1 MSAAAIAGEDLFL
14 IYRTGHGDVSA
25 LRGLDLT
32 VAAGER
38 VAVLGPSGAGKSSLL
53 ALCAGFARPSS
64 GRLRVADTAIEAAGS
79 RRLAA
84 LRRDELGI
92 VRQHFRRSLPE
103 ELTAQEIVGLPLRLA
118 GRDPGRRPAELLR
131 RAGLGD
137 RLQARPPELSGGEQ
151 QRVAVCAALAKA
163 PRVVL
168 ADEPTGE
175 LDRPTSAAVVELLLG
190 LAEDAAVLVVT
201 HDLAVA
207 ARADRIVHVRDGR
220 VSAEGEAEQ
229 DLVVDDQGWLR
240 LPRELREQAGI
251 GRHVHAA
258 PTPRGIELVA
268 LAGARHAGTADDRDA
283 AGGSATTARGGGGSA
298 VTARGE
304 AGGAA
309 TAGRAGDAAGL
320 AVTLRGVSKA
330 YGDRA
335 VLRGLTHEFAAGTLH
350 VVAGPSGS
358 GKTTLLSLLAAL
370 DAADAG
376 TLAAGGEPFEH
387 LRGEAAAAWRR
398 AHVGY
403 LSQQPLLA
411 GHLSARENVA
421 LAVQLRSR
429 HDPGSAERWLEWVG
443 LAPAADRPAASLS
456 GGEQRRVGLA
466 QAMAGE
472 PAILLVDEPTA
483 HLDRASG
490 RQVVALLHRAAHEHG
505 ATVIAS
511 THDTDLIA
519 AADEVV
525 DLA

>member
-1 MSAAAIAGEDLFL
+1 MIEAQDLFL

-53 ALCAGFARPSS
+53 SLCAGFARPSS
-64 GRLRVADTAIEAAGS
+64 GRLQVAGTAIEAAGA

-84 LRRDELGI
+84 LRRDHLGI

-103 ELTAQEIVGLPLRLA
+103 ELTALEIVGLPLRLA
-118 GRDPGRRPAELLR
+118 GRTERRGAAALLE

-137 RLQARPPELSGGEQ
+137 RLDARPPELSGGEQ
-151 QRVAVCAALAKA
+151 QRVAVCAALAKR

-175 LDRPTSAAVVELLLG
+175 LDARTSAAIVELLLE
-190 LAEDAAVLVVT
+190 LAGDAAVLLVS

-207 ARADRIVHVRDGR
+207 SRTDRIVHVRDGR

-258 PTPRGIELVA
+258 ASARGIELVP
-268 LAGARHAGTADDRDA
+268 LAGRGPAVAAGDEPAADDVVA
-283 AGGSATTARGGGGSA
+283 PG
-298 VTARGE
+298 
-304 AGGAA
+304 
-309 TAGRAGDAAGL
+309 AAGL
-320 AVTLRGVSKA
+320 DVALRDVSKA
-330 YGDRA
+330 FGDRA
-335 VLRGLTHEFAAGTLH
+335 VLRGLTHEFAAAELH

-370 DAADAG
+370 DPPDDG
-376 TLAAGGEPFEH
+376 TLAAGGEAFGH

-398 AHVGY
+398 ARVGY

-421 LAVQLRSR
+421 LAVELKGGR
-429 HDPGSAERWLEWVG
+429 DPGRWLEWVG
-443 LAPAADRPAASLS
+443 LAGAADRPARTLS

-490 RQVVALLHRAAHEHG
+490 RQVVALLERAARERG
-505 ATVIAS
+505 TTVIAS

-519 AADEVV
+519 AADRLL
-525 DLA
+525 DLERAGA

>member
-1 MSAAAIAGEDLFL
+1 MIAPAIVGEDVFL

-53 ALCAGFARPSS
+53 SLCAGFARPSS
-64 GRLRVADTAIEAAGS
+64 GRLRVAGTTIEAAGS

-84 LRRDELGI
+84 LRRHELGI

-118 GRDPGRRPAELLR
+118 GGDDPRRAAELLD

-137 RLQARPPELSGGEQ
+137 RLSARPAELSGGEQ
-151 QRVAVCAALAKA
+151 QRVAVCAALVKR
-163 PRVVL
+163 PHVVL

-175 LDRPTSAAVVELLLG
+175 LDGPTSAAVVELLLA
-190 LAEDAAVLVVT
+190 LAGEAAVLLVT

-207 ARADRIVHVRDGR
+207 GRADRIVHVRDGR

-229 DLVVDDQGWLR
+229 DLVVDEQGWLR

-251 GRHVHAA
+251 GRRVHAA
-258 PTPRGIELVA
+258 ATARGIELVA
-268 LAGARHAGTADDRDA
+268 RAGT
-283 AGGSATTARGGGGSA
+283 
-298 VTARGE
+298 VVVP
-304 AGGAA
+304 
-309 TAGRAGDAAGL
+309 AGDEGTRDLAPAGEGTGGL
-320 AVTLRGVSKA
+320 DVALRDVWKA
-330 YGDRA
+330 YGDRV
-335 VLRGLTHEFAAGTLH
+335 VLRGLSLDFAAATLH

-370 DAADAG
+370 DAPDDG
-376 TLAAGGEPFEH
+376 TLAADGEPFGQ

-398 AHVGY
+398 EHVGF
-403 LSQQPLLA
+403 LSQTPLLA

-421 LAVQLRSR
+421 LALTLRDDAGDGDR
-429 HDPGSAERWLEWVG
+429 PDRWLEWVG
-443 LAPAADRPAASLS
+443 LGHVADRPAASLS

-466 QAMAGE
+466 QAMVGE

-490 RQVVALLHRAAHEHG
+490 RHVVALLERAAHEHG

-519 AADEVV
+519 AADQVV
-525 DLA
+525 HLA

>member
-1 MSAAAIAGEDLFL
+1 MTTAAAIAGEDLFL

-64 GRLRVADTAIEAAGS
+64 GRLRVAGTAIEAAGA

-84 LRRDELGI
+84 LRRHQLGI
-92 VRQHFRRSLPE
+92 VRQHFRRSLPD
-103 ELTAQEIVGLPLRLA
+103 ELTALEIVGLPLRLA
-118 GRDPGRRPAELLR
+118 GHKERRGAAGLLE

-137 RLQARPPELSGGEQ
+137 RLDARPAELSGGEQ
-151 QRVAVCAALAKA
+151 QRVAVCAALAKR
-163 PRVVL
+163 PGVVL

-175 LDRPTSAAVVELLLG
+175 LDAPTSAAIVELLLG
-190 LAEDAAVLVVT
+190 LAGDAAVLLVT

-207 ARADRIVHVRDGR
+207 GRADRIVHVRDGR

-229 DLVVDDQGWLR
+229 DLVVDEQGWLR

-258 PTPRGIELVA
+258 PTARGIELVA
-268 LAGARHAGTADDRDA
+268 LAGSRHAAPADDRPA
-283 AGGSATTARGGGGSA
+283 A
-298 VTARGE
+298 VTVRRE
-304 AGGAA
+304 
-309 TAGRAGDAAGL
+309 AGL

-350 VVAGPSGS
+350 VVPGPSGS
-358 GKTTLLSLLAAL
+358 GKTTLLALLAAL
-370 DAADAG
+370 DAPDAG
-376 TLAAGGEPFEH
+376 TLAAGGEPFGQ

-398 AHVGY
+398 ARVGY
-403 LSQQPLLA
+403 LSQQPLLT

-421 LAVQLRSR
+421 LAVQLRGER
-429 HDPGSAERWLEWVG
+429 DPGSAERWLEWVG

-456 GGEQRRVGLA
+456 GGEQRRAGLA

-490 RQVVALLHRAAHEHG
+490 RQVVALLRRAAEEHG
-505 ATVIAS
+505 STVIAS

-519 AADEVV
+519 AADHVL
-525 DLA
+525 DLARTAA

>member
-1 MSAAAIAGEDLFL
+1 MIAHRAPATSSPDGGAAIAGEDLFL

-32 VAAGER
+32 VKAGEH

-53 ALCAGFARPSS
+53 SLCAGFAQPSS
-64 GRLRVADTAIEAAGS
+64 GRLRVAGTAIESAGS

-118 GRDPGRRPAELLR
+118 GRDDPDRAAELLE

-137 RLQARPPELSGGEQ
+137 RLDARPPELSGGEQ
-151 QRVAVCAALAKA
+151 QRVAVCAALVKQ

-175 LDRPTSAAVVELLLG
+175 LDGPTSGAVVELLLG
-190 LAEDAAVLVVT
+190 LAEDAAVLLVT

-207 ARADRIVHVRDGR
+207 TRADRIVHVRDGR

-251 GRHVHAA
+251 GRTAHASLTA
-258 PTPRGIELVA
+258 TGIELRPVA
-268 LAGARHAGTADDRDA
+268 
-283 AGGSATTARGGGGSA
+283 ATTQVVATPQR
-298 VTARGE
+298 E
-304 AGGAA
+304 AA
-309 TAGRAGDAAGL
+309 TGGL
-320 AVTLRGVSKA
+320 DVELRGVAKA
-330 YGDRA
+330 FGDRA
-335 VLRGLTHEFAAGTLH
+335 VLNGLSHRFAAGSLH

-370 DAADAG
+370 DRPDAG
-376 TLAAGGEPFEH
+376 TLAAGGEPFER
-387 LRGEAAAAWRR
+387 LDDDAAAAWRR

-411 GHLSARENVA
+411 THLSARENVA
-421 LAVQLRSR
+421 LALQLKGRT
-429 HDPGSAERWLEWVG
+429 DERDWLDWVG
-443 LAPAADRPAASLS
+443 LAAASTRPAGGLS

-466 QAMAGE
+466 QAMAGT
-472 PAILLVDEPTA
+472 PPILLVDEPTA

-490 RQVVALLHRAAHEHG
+490 RQVVALLTRAAHERG

-519 AADEVV
+519 AADHVL
-525 DLA
+525 DLARVGA

>member
-1 MSAAAIAGEDLFL
+1 MIVGEDLFL

-25 LRGLDLT
+25 LRGLDLA

-64 GRLRVADTAIEAAGS
+64 GRLRVAGTAIEAAGA

-84 LRRDELGI
+84 LRRRELGI

-103 ELTAQEIVGLPLRLA
+103 ELTAAEIVGLPLRLA
-118 GRDPGRRPAELLR
+118 GQPEDRRRVATLLE

-137 RLQARPPELSGGEQ
+137 RLGARPPELSGGEQ
-151 QRVAVCAALAKA
+151 QRVAVCAALVKR

-175 LDRPTSAAVVELLLG
+175 LDAATSAAVVDLLLG
-190 LAEDAAVLVVT
+190 LAGDAAVLLVT

-207 ARADRIVHVRDGR
+207 GRADRIVHVRDGR

-229 DLVVDDQGWLR
+229 DLVVDEQGWLR

-258 PTPRGIELVA
+258 PTARGIELVA
-268 LAGARHAGTADDRDA
+268 LAGRTRSSVDEPVAAAANEDA
-283 AGGSATTARGGGGSA
+283 ARPDDA
-298 VTARGE
+298 VVSSR
-304 AGGAA
+304 
-309 TAGRAGDAAGL
+309 RRGL
-320 AVTLRGVSKA
+320 ALALRDVSKA
-330 YGDRA
+330 YGDRV
-335 VLRGLTHEFAAGTLH
+335 VLDGLTHDFAAGSLH

-358 GKTTLLSLLAAL
+358 GKTTLLALLAAL
-370 DAADAG
+370 DAPDGG
-376 TLAAGGEPFEH
+376 TLTAGGEPFGR

-398 AHVGY
+398 ARVGY
-403 LSQQPLLA
+403 LSQQPQHA

-421 LAVQLRSR
+421 LAVELRGGD
-429 HDPGSAERWLEWVG
+429 DPAGRAKRWLEWVG
-443 LAPAADRPAASLS
+443 LAAAASRPAAALS

-466 QAMAGE
+466 QAMATE

-490 RQVVALLHRAAHEHG
+490 RQVVALLRRAAHEQG

-511 THDTDLIA
+511 THDPDLIG
-519 AADEVV
+519 AADAVF

>member
-1 MSAAAIAGEDLFL
+1 VTSDPAVVGEDLFL

-64 GRLRVADTAIEAAGS
+64 GKLRVAGTSIEAAGARS
-79 RRLAA
+79 LAA
-84 LRRDELGI
+84 LRRNELGI

-103 ELTAQEIVGLPLRLA
+103 ELTALEIVGLPLRLA
-118 GRDPGRRPAELLR
+118 GRREIRDAASLLE
-131 RAGLGD
+131 RAGLGA
-137 RLQARPPELSGGEQ
+137 RLDSRPQELSGGEQ
-151 QRVAVCAALAKA
+151 QRVAVCAALSKR

-175 LDRPTSAAVVELLLG
+175 LDRQASAAIVELLLD
-190 LAEDAAVLVVT
+190 LAGDAAVLLVT

-207 ARADRIVHVRDGR
+207 SRADRIVHVRDGR

-251 GRHVHAA
+251 GRHVHAGLT
-258 PTPRGIELVA
+258 PTGIELRP
-268 LAGARHAGTADDRDA
+268 LAGRPVPVATEPREPRPVAT
-283 AGGSATTARGGGGSA
+283 GGL
-298 VTARGE
+298 
-304 AGGAA
+304 
-309 TAGRAGDAAGL
+309 D
-320 AVTLRGVSKA
+320 VTLRGVDKA
-330 YGDRA
+330 FGDRA
-335 VLRGLTHEFAAGTLH
+335 VLRDLTHEFAAARLH

-370 DAADAG
+370 DAPDAG
-376 TLAAGGEPFEH
+376 TLAAGGEPFGH

-398 AHVGY
+398 ARVGY

-421 LAVQLRSR
+421 LAVELRGAR
-429 HDPGSAERWLEWVG
+429 DANRAARWLEWVG
-443 LAPAADRPAASLS
+443 LAAAADRPAATLS

-466 QAMAGE
+466 QAMAGG

-490 RQVVALLHRAAHEHG
+490 RQVVALLEQAAHVHG

-519 AADEVV
+519 AADRLL
-525 DLA
+525 DLERAAA

>member
-1 MSAAAIAGEDLFL
+1 MTARHRPTTSSGPAAIVGEDLFL

-25 LRGLDLT
+25 LRGLDLS

-64 GRLRVADTAIEAAGS
+64 GRLRVAGTAIEEAGS

-118 GRDPGRRPAELLR
+118 GRGDPRRAAALLE

-137 RLQARPPELSGGEQ
+137 RLTARPPELSGGEQ
-151 QRVAVCAALAKA
+151 QRVAVCAALVKG

-175 LDRPTSAAVVELLLG
+175 LDAQTSSAVVELLLD
-190 LAEDAAVLVVT
+190 LAGDAAVLLVT

-207 ARADRIVHVRDGR
+207 TRADRIVHVRDGR

-251 GRHVHAA
+251 GRHVHAS
-258 PTPRGIELVA
+258 PTPAGIELRPLATVA
-268 LAGARHAGTADDRDA
+268 PEVVERPREKPT
-283 AGGSATTARGGGGSA
+283 GGLT
-298 VTARGE
+298 
-304 AGGAA
+304 
-309 TAGRAGDAAGL
+309 
-320 AVTLRGVSKA
+320 VTLRGVTKA
-330 YGDRA
+330 FGDRA
-335 VLRGLTHEFAAGTLH
+335 VLRGLTHEFAAGSLH

-370 DAADAG
+370 DRPDAG
-376 TLAAGGEPFEH
+376 TLAAGERYDD
-387 LRGEAAAAWRR
+387 LDGEASAAWRR

-421 LAVQLRSR
+421 LAAELRGR
-429 HDPGSAERWLEWVG
+429 ADDVERRLEWVG
-443 LAPAADRPAASLS
+443 LAAASKRAAAGLS

-466 QAMAGE
+466 QAMAGD
-472 PAILLVDEPTA
+472 PPILLVDEPTA

-490 RQVVALLHRAAHEHG
+490 REVVALLRRAAHERG

-519 AADEVV
+519 AADEVL
-525 DLA
+525 DLVRVAA

>member
-1 MSAAAIAGEDLFL
+1 MIVGEDLFL

-32 VAAGER
+32 VAAGEH

-64 GRLRVADTAIEAAGS
+64 GRLRVAGTAIESAAS
-79 RRLAA
+79 RQLAA

-103 ELTAQEIVGLPLRLA
+103 ELTAHEIVALPLRLA
-118 GRDPGRRPAELLR
+118 GRDDPDRAAALLE

-137 RLQARPPELSGGEQ
+137 RLDARPGELSGGEQ
-151 QRVAVCAALAKA
+151 QRVAVCAALVKA

-175 LDRPTSAAVVELLLG
+175 LDASTSAAVVELLLG
-190 LAEDAAVLVVT
+190 LAENAAVLLVT

-229 DLVVDDQGWLR
+229 DLVVDEQGWLR
-240 LPRELREQAGI
+240 LPRELREQAGV
-251 GRHVHAA
+251 GRHVRAGL
-258 PTPRGIELVA
+258 TPAGIELRPLVA
-268 LAGARHAGTADDRDA
+268 TAAPATPAGMRE
-283 AGGSATTARGGGGSA
+283 A
-298 VTARGE
+298 VT
-304 AGGAA
+304 GGLE
-309 TAGRAGDAAGL
+309 L
-320 AVTLRGVSKA
+320 ALHGVAKA
-330 YGDRA
+330 YGDRV
-335 VLRGLTHEFAAGTLH
+335 VLRGLTHTFRAGSMH

-370 DAADAG
+370 DRPDAG
-376 TLAAGGEPFEH
+376 TLAAGGEPFER
-387 LRGEAAAAWRR
+387 LDGEAAAAWRR
-398 AHVGY
+398 AHIGY

-411 GHLSARENVA
+411 GHLSAQENVA
-421 LAVQLRSR
+421 LAVELRGR
-429 HDPGSAERWLEWVG
+429 DGARERAVRWLEWVG
-443 LAPAADRPAASLS
+443 LAAASTRPAAGLS
-456 GGEQRRVGLA
+456 GGEQRRVGLS

-472 PAILLVDEPTA
+472 PPILLVDEPTA

-490 RQVVALLHRAAHEHG
+490 RQVVALLRRAAHERG

-511 THDTDLIA
+511 THDSDLIA
-519 AADEVV
+519 AADHVL
-525 DLA
+525 DLGRAGA